1 MLRETLRRGALSP
14 SASWVMPAFLLRGF
28 WDELERR
35 GVSLRELERLS
46 GVTRPRRG
54 DFSSTVSEQ
63 DAYRLYEAAL
73 PLTGDDAL
81 GVSVG
86 DAMSV
91 ASLHLVGQLFVAS
104 VTLRQAIELA
114 IRAEQHLRQRSLWLE
129 DQPNGQVRVGHF
141 SEQPARPGARVDA
154 EMTGVFM
161 CKLAAH
167 FLERPSEVLTVQF
180 PFPAPEDAST
190 YLRVF
195 PGGVQFDADGTFI
208 VLPRVA
214 LDRRRSGV
222 DPTLPHQLLQLAQ
235 DRYGTAQAGADS
247 DWAHQ
252 VRRALRAQAAP
263 RLVDPKAL
271 ARQFGLSL
279 RALSR
284 RLAREEVSLS
294 TLIDEALYERARAL
308 LRRPTATAK
317 EVAAALGYA
326 ELSSFFRAFR
336 RWSGGLTPREYRQ
349 RQCATRTT
357 DGEGGAGDR

>member
-1 MLRETLRRGALSP
+1 
-14 SASWVMPAFLLRGF
+14 MPAFLLRGF
-28 WDELERR
+28 WDELEKRV
-35 GVSLRELERLS
+35 VSVRELERLS

-73 PLTGDDAL
+73 ALTGDEAL

-129 DQPNGQVRVGHF
+129 DQPNGRVRLGHF
-141 SEQPARPGARVDA
+141 SEQSGRPGARVDA
-154 EMTGVFM
+154 EMTGVLM

-167 FLERPSEVLTVQF
+167 FLDYPSEVLTVQL

-222 DPTLPHQLLQLAQ
+222 DPTLAHQLLQLAQ
-235 DRYGTAQAGADS
+235 DRYGTAQVGADS

-284 RLAREEVSLS
+284 RLAREEVSFS
-294 TLIDEALYERARAL
+294 SLIDEALYERARAL
-308 LRRPTATAK
+308 LRRPTASAK

-336 RWSGGLTPREYRQ
+336 RWSGGLTPTEYRQ
-349 RQCATRTT
+349 RAIRTT
-357 DGEGGAGDR
+357 DGKDGAGDR

>member
-1 MLRETLRRGALSP
+1 
-14 SASWVMPAFLLRGF
+14 MPAFLLRGF
-28 WDELERR
+28 WDELEKRR
-35 GVSLRELERLS
+35 VSLRELERLS
-46 GVTRPRRG
+46 SVTRPRRG
-54 DFSSTVSEQ
+54 DFTFTVSEQ
-63 DAYRLYEAAL
+63 DTYRLYEAAL
-73 PLTGDDAL
+73 LLTGDEAL

-86 DAMSV
+86 DAMSI

-114 IRAEQHLRQRSLWLE
+114 IRAEQHLRQRTLWLE
-129 DQPNGQVRVGHF
+129 EQPNGQVRLGHF
-141 SEQPARPGARVDA
+141 SEPPSRPGVRVDA

-161 CKLAAH
+161 CKLVAP
-167 FLERPSEVLTVQF
+167 FLERASEMPTVQF
-180 PFPAPEDAST
+180 PFPAPQDPST

-195 PGGVQFDADGTFI
+195 PGGVEFDADGTFI
-208 VLPRVA
+208 VLPRVV

-222 DPTLPHQLLQLAQ
+222 DPTLPQQLLQLAQ
-235 DRYGTAQAGADS
+235 DRYGTAQVGDNS

-263 RLVDPKAL
+263 RLVDPAAL
-271 ARQFGLSL
+271 ARHFGLSL

-284 RLAREEVSLS
+284 RLAREGVNLS

-308 LRRPTATAK
+308 LRRPTTTAK

-336 RWSGGLTPREYRQ
+336 RWSGDLTPRQYRQ
-349 RQCATRTT
+349 RALRSKNV
-357 DGEGGAGDR
+357 EGDQDER